1 MKEITLELKVE
12 DYEKL
17 QQLASQNHTTIE
29 AIINNLL
36 ELCVKEEGLVIWE
49 NGYDKPYRVL
59 RIKEEVQEWL
69 NNCKKVEDI

>member
-59 RIKEEVQEWL
+59 RTKEEVQEWL